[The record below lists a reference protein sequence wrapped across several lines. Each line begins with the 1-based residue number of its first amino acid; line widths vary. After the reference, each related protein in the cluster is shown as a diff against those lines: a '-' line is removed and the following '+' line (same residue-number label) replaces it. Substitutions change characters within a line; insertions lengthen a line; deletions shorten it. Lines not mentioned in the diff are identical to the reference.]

1 MMKAPKPFK
10 NKGSALS
17 GVWNQKKI
25 GRGKMIKS
33 KGMY

>member
-1 MMKAPKPFK
+1 MKTPKAFK
-10 NKGSALS
+10 NKGTALS

-33 KGMY
+33 KKGMY